1 MEEKST
7 KEISLELSKEV
18 AAGTY
23 SNLAIITHSN
33 TEFVIDFARVLP
45 GIPKAQIASRIVIAP
60 EHAKRLFFALKD
72 NIAKFESQN
81 GEIRLTSA
89 QRGSQ
94 MPPFGFGP
102 NNVEA

>member
-1 MEEKST
+1 MEEKSG
-7 KEISLELSKEV
+7 KEISLELTKEV

-33 TEFVIDFARVLP
+33 TEFVIDFARALP
-45 GIPKAQIASRIVIAP
+45 GIPKAQIASRIIMAP
-60 EHAKRLFFALKD
+60 EHAKRLFLALKD

-81 GEIRLTSA
+81 GEIRLSQS

-94 MPPFGFGP
+94 IPPFGFGP